1 MALPEHVQVHG
12 DHQGAAPRV
21 GHAPQQVTD
30 ETTVPH
36 QVELEPER
44 LAHGG
49 GYVLDRADRHGA
61 QAERDPGRLRRTA
74 GKDLAVTELHAA
86 QPDRSQHQRQRRRL
100 AGDDR
105 GQLARPD
112 VNPDALAEPDR
123 VQVGSVG
130 PQCRLG
136 IGAVVGV
143 LEKRPRDPA

>member
-1 MALPEHVQVHG
+1 MTLPEHVQIQG
-12 DHQGAAPRV
+12 DHQGAASGG
-21 GHAPQQVTD
+21 GHARQQVTD
-30 ETTVPH
+30 KTAVPH

-44 LAHGG
+44 LGHCG

-61 QAERDPGRLRRTA
+61 QAERDPGRLRRAA

-86 QPDRSQHQRQRRRL
+86 QPDRSQRQRQRRRL

-112 VNPDALAEPDR
+112 INPDALAEPDR
-123 VQVGSVG
+123 VQVGPVG
-130 PQCRLG
+130 PQRRLR
-136 IGAVVGV
+136 IRAVVGV